1 MPSYS
6 GTDNRNSFQR
16 VFQPASQM
24 PFQPASANFDLL
36 SLPFFA
42 PTSQVSRY
50 LLICSILSCHFSLEL
65 LDHLLF
71 CHHKTGHHTDR
82 DKGRSHLRIP
92 FRPNLDQN
100 PVSFPLTPKPY
111 LAVSRPQ
118 PISLSHTEIRFFSPK
133 SVFGNDTNSRTI
145 WKIIDL
151 TNTDSALAFAS
162 KQHIPET
169 SGPAAYLRSNP
180 VRNCRSHESFSTS
193 HSDHLIVHKRA
204 RIQNM
209 PGDVQ
214 LPHAQEEMK
223 LKEEDEERMKKKRSA
238 PDSSVCGRK
247 KRTWCLSDSLSDN
260 DSDDVPPLQMK
271 YSRRPVEL
279 KAQRRFRLRENAPPP
294 VPPASGPKTRLPLA
308 ALQNLLAPA
317 IKLESREVTQAREE
331 APPTLNGLV
340 CGADNMA
347 ALAAKVAA
355 EINAFRD
362 GEAREN
368 AQLEH
373 TVEGLKK
380 WNTELGKMYA
390 QLEKT
395 NAELEKTNAEL
406 KNTNATLQNEM
417 RELHSDAVYGRAIQG
432 LHNRLTGRQT
442 R

>member
-1 MPSYS
+1 M
-6 GTDNRNSFQR
+6 
-16 VFQPASQM
+16 
-24 PFQPASANFDLL
+24 
-36 SLPFFA
+36 
-42 PTSQVSRY
+42 
-50 LLICSILSCHFSLEL
+50 
-65 LDHLLF
+65 
-71 CHHKTGHHTDR
+71 
-82 DKGRSHLRIP
+82 RIS
-92 FRPNLDQN
+92 FRPNLHQN

-118 PISLSHTEIRFFSPK
+118 PISLSHAEIRFFSPK
-133 SVFGNDTNSRTI
+133 SIFGHDTNSRTI
-145 WKIIDL
+145 WKKIDL

-204 RIQNM
+204 HIQNM
-209 PGDVQ
+209 TGDVQ
-214 LPHAQEEMK
+214 LPHAREEMK
-223 LKEEDEERMKKKRSA
+223 LKEEEDEERMKKKRSA

-247 KRTWCLSDSLSDN
+247 KRTWRLSDSLSDSLSDN

-271 YSRRPVEL
+271 YSRRPV
-279 KAQRRFRLRENAPPP
+279 RRFRPRENAPSP
-294 VPPASGPKTRLPLA
+294 VPPASGPKTRLSLA
-308 ALQNLLAPA
+308 ALQNPLAPA

-340 CGADNMA
+340 CEADNMA